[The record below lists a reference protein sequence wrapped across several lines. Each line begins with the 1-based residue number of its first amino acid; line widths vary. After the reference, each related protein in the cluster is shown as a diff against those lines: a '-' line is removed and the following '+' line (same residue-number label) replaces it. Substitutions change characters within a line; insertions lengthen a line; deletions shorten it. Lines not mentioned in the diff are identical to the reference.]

1 MKIFKVLTFGSFAT
15 KKRFLERAVPGEG
28 ARLDGTRLSLQMAE
42 NFDFEKG
49 VISGQFIGRPP
60 KNLPNKLFFMAT
72 VFRAM
77 LCLG

>member
-1 MKIFKVLTFGSFAT
+1 MKIFRVLAFGSFAT
-15 KKRFLERAVPGEG
+15 KKRFLERAVPSEG

-60 KNLPNKLFFMAT
+60 
-72 VFRAM
+72 
-77 LCLG
+77 

>member
-1 MKIFKVLTFGSFAT
+1 MKIFRVLTFGSFAT

-60 KNLPNKLFFMAT
+60 EKKTCARNG
-72 VFRAM
+72 R
-77 LCLG
+77 